1 VRLAAQAARRDGRLD
16 DAQQRLEGFH
26 EARGD
31 SPTPEADLQGELLQ
45 VQRGLVKE
53 HVYALIAHLEHR
65 HPQSE
70 QILEAL
76 ALGSAQVYRLDEASF
91 WTKRLL
97 EQFPG
102 NPAGR
107 LLDAQTRET
116 LHYRER
122 SLEIARQL
130 VEDYPG
136 NDRARLYLAGLLSRN
151 RRYDEA
157 VEHFRQLH
165 RRDPADLVPLL
176 GLVRVLLPL
185 DLLDEAAPLVRRL
198 EEDHPKSTDALLE
211 CGRFAMR
218 QKRFADAEAFLS
230 RALRQAPNDYEVH
243 LEMAVCLEQLDRAD
257 EARGHLERFK
267 QIEAEMKNLEK
278 AVQAMVKSPMDPAP
292 RLEAGRIC
300 LRNGQ
305 VEEGI
310 RWLSGVL
317 DLVPDHGPTHL
328 TLADFYA
335 SQGDARRARFHRDR
349 AAKPRS
355 K

>member
-1 VRLAAQAARRDGRLD
+1 M
-16 DAQQRLEGFH
+16 
-26 EARGD
+26 
-31 SPTPEADLQGELLQ
+31 
-45 VQRGLVKE
+45 
-53 HVYALIAHLEHR
+53 IAHLEHR

-70 QILEAL
+70 QILESL
-76 ALGSAQVYRLDEASF
+76 AMGCAQVYRLDEASF

-97 EQFPG
+97 EQFPR

-151 RRYDEA
+151 RRYEEA
-157 VEHFRQLH
+157 VEHFRELH
-165 RRDPADLVPLL
+165 RRDPADLVSLL

-185 DLLDEAAPLVRRL
+185 DMLDEAGPLVRRL
-198 EEDHPKSTDALLE
+198 EEEHLNSTDAMLE

-218 QKRFADAEAFLS
+218 QKRFADAERFLS

-278 AVQAMVKSPMDPAP
+278 AVQAMVKSPADPAP

-328 TLADFYA
+328 ILADFYA

-349 AAKPRS
+349 AANPRS